1 VTLNASGTH
10 GHVLL
15 CSAMSSD
22 ACESQPHPGF
32 AAAVGRREGRLLDSW
47 RNLAG
52 LLARG
57 VRELFFMAS
66 EHDSKIAEHRL
77 PRTIWMLGVR
87 YDLGT
92 RSSHKG
98 EGVGQEDVDKVMQE
112 FRRDFQ
118 SRLWFTYRTN
128 MAPITGKITSDTGWG
143 CMLRSGQMMIAQA
156 FLIHNLGRDWRLPL
170 DPAYKNLPAGYR
182 QVLEWFEDT
191 PSAPFSVH
199 RIALA
204 GEKVSLRPCRFPCKV
219 VVALPLPRLYLFR

>member
-1 VTLNASGTH
+1 
-10 GHVLL
+10 
-15 CSAMSSD
+15 MSSD
-22 ACESQPHPGF
+22 AVESQPHPGAN
-32 AAAVGRREGRLLDSW
+32 AAAVGSRPGEGRFLASW

-66 EHDSKIAEHRL
+66 EHDSSIADHRL

-87 YDLGT
+87 YDLGA
-92 RSSHKG
+92 RSSQKG
-98 EGVGQEDVDKVMQE
+98 EGEGQEDVDKVMQE
-112 FRRDFQ
+112 FRRDLQ

-143 CMLRSGQMMIAQA
+143 CMLRSGQMMFAQA
-156 FLIHNLGRDWRLPL
+156 FLMHNLGRDWRLPL
-170 DPAYKNLPAGYR
+170 DSAYKNLPAGYR

-191 PSAPFSVH
+191 PCAPFSVH

-204 GEKVSLRPCRFPCKV
+204 GEKVSLRPCRFSKCKA
-219 VVALPLPRLYLFR
+219 VVALLLPRCP